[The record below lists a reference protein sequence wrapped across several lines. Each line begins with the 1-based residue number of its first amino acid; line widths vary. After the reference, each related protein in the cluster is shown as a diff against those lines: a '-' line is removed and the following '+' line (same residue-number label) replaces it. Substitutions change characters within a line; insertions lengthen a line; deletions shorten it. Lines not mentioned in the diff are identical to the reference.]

1 MKWGNQDDY
10 QVVRKLGRG
19 KYSEVFEGVNVT
31 NQEKVVIKVLKPV
44 KKKKIKRE
52 IKILDN
58 LKGGINIITMQSI
71 VKDPVSRTPAL
82 IFEYVNNTDFK
93 LLYSGLSDYDIRY
106 LLYFELLK
114 AFLSQYGHLHRD
126 VKPHNVMIDH
136 EHRKLRLI
144 DWGLAEFTTS
154 GQEYNVR
161 VASRYFKGPEL
172 LLDYQ
177 MYDYSL
183 DMWSLGCMFASMI
196 FKKEPFFHGHDNYDQ
211 LVRIAKVLGTDE
223 LYAYISKYQI
233 DLWTGALD
241 FLDRLLRYDHN
252 DRLTA
257 REAMEHP
264 YFTPI
269 VRDQAEFK
277 QAAASPKSPFNPTA
291 AGPCWRCLAASE
303 APRRQRTIPWRI
315 RGRTRSF
322 PAERGQWA
330 TSVHCPAGE
339 LLDELGEHRVESW
352 RSALSAACH
361 GAEVHPIAAYTD
373 ALRSKLADSACCRPV
388 VADKL
393 IALPN
398 DDCTRTFF
406 FALRLAEHSAPACE
420 QLVARVDSAMS
431 LFGLP
436 VYYDQPQLH
445 VSLLWTLGDRSQ
457 DAVGSTTAR

>member
-1 MKWGNQDDY
+1 
-10 QVVRKLGRG
+10 
-19 KYSEVFEGVNVT
+19 
-31 NQEKVVIKVLKPV
+31 
-44 KKKKIKRE
+44 
-52 IKILDN
+52 
-58 LKGGINIITMQSI
+58 
-71 VKDPVSRTPAL
+71 
-82 IFEYVNNTDFK
+82 
-93 LLYSGLSDYDIRY
+93 
-106 LLYFELLK
+106 
-114 AFLSQYGHLHRD
+114 
-126 VKPHNVMIDH
+126 
-136 EHRKLRLI
+136 LRLI
-144 DWGLAEFTTS
+144 DWGLAEFYHP

-183 DMWSLGCMFASMI
+183 DMWSLGCIRSRSFTVTN
-196 FKKEPFFHGHDNYDQ
+196 NYDQ

-233 DLWTGALD
+233 DLDRRFNEILARHSRKRWERFVHSENQHLVSAEALD

-269 VRDQAEFK
+269 VRDQGGIQ

-291 AGPCWRCLAASE
+291 AATAA
-303 APRRQRTIPWRI
+303 AVANPAIQNHQPPLPPRRMSSSSSSGRLPVPQDLLAMPGGVGGASAAADDPLAHQ
-315 RGRTRSF
+315 GRTRSF

-361 GAEVHPIAAYTD
+361 GAEVHPVDSPHLSLSRTVILRHHQIAAYTD
-373 ALRSKLADSACCRPV
+373 ALRSKLADSACCPV

-398 DDCTRTFF
+398 DDSQRAGLRTAGGSVRTRSVQ
-406 FALRLAEHSAPACE
+406 RLLDDISGDLASSGG
-420 QLVARVDSAMS
+420 VG
-431 LFGLP
+431 F
-436 VYYDQPQLH
+436 
-445 VSLLWTLGDRSQ
+445 LGDQVVCRS
-457 DAVGSTTAR
+457 GNKEFMFSLS